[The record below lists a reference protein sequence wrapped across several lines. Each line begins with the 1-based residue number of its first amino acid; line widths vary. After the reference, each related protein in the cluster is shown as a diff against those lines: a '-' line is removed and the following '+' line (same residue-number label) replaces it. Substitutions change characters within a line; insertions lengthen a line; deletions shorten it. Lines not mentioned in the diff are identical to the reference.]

1 MISISI
7 WEDAFGWEGGRMRI
21 KFGTSGWRAI
31 ISDDFTF
38 KNVRIVSQAISE
50 YLKKNNGR
58 SVIVARD
65 TRFMTEFYARLVAEV
80 LTANGIKVLMPENP
94 TPTPVVSFSIRQ
106 HKLSGGINITAS
118 HNPPEYC
125 GIKFN
130 PADGSPAPPEVT
142 QQIESIIATTDENK
156 ISTMSLVEANNKDLF
171 EIFDPKPDYF
181 SALSKVIN
189 FEIIKKAKPRVI
201 IDLMYGTAIGYLDD
215 LCSKVCHEIEIF
227 HNYRDPYFGGGRPEP
242 DEERLSLLANR
253 VKSKNWDVVLAVD
266 GDADRFGIVDD
277 EGRYIKPNE
286 VIALLAHHLY
296 KNKGMKG
303 PVARTVATSHALDEV
318 AKAFGGNVV
327 ETPVGFKF
335 LASVL
340 LNEKA
345 VIAGEES
352 GGLSI
357 ANHVPEKDG
366 ILACLLILEMIS
378 YEQKPL
384 SQIRKDFNQRYG
396 NFFNT
401 RVDLKLSNDEEK
413 KALFEKF
420 ETIEKY
426 LTDLKV
432 ISKDRVDGLRYF
444 FDKSSSWLL
453 IRSSGTEPVIR
464 VYFEARDEVTY
475 QKLNMLVRKI
485 SR

>member
-1 MISISI
+1 MINI
-7 WEDAFGWEGGRMRI
+7 WEDAFGWEGGSMKI

-38 KNVRIVSQAISE
+38 KNVRIVSQAIAE
-50 YLKKNNGR
+50 YLKKTGGK
-58 SVIVARD
+58 SIIVARD
-65 TRFMTEFYARLVAEV
+65 TRFMTESYARLVAEV

-130 PADGSPAPPEVT
+130 PSDGSPAPPEIT
-142 QQIESIIATTDENK
+142 QQIESIIMTINEDK
-156 ISTMSLVEANNKDLF
+156 ISTMSLVEANSKDLF
-171 EIFDPKPDYF
+171 EIFDPKPDYLN
-181 SALSKVIN
+181 ALTRLVN
-189 FEIIKKAKPRVI
+189 LEIIKKAKLKVI
-201 IDLMYGTAIGYLDD
+201 VDLMYGTAIGYLDD
-215 LCSKVCHEIEIF
+215 LCSKVCQEIEIF

-253 VKSKNWDVVLAVD
+253 VKSKGWDVVLAVD

-277 EGRYIKPNE
+277 EGRYVKPNE

-318 AKAFGGNVV
+318 AKAFKESVV

-335 LASVL
+335 LASAL

-384 SQIRKDFNQRYG
+384 SQIRKEFNEHYG
-396 NFFNT
+396 NFFNS
-401 RVDLKLSNDEEK
+401 RVDLKLSSNDEK
-413 KALFEKF
+413 KNLFEKF
-420 ETIEKY
+420 EAIEKY

-432 ISKDRVDGLRYF
+432 ISKDKVDGLRYF
-444 FDKSSSWLL
+444 FDKPGSWLL
-453 IRSSGTEPVIR
+453 VRSSGTEPLIR
-464 VYFEARDEVTY
+464 VYFEAREETTY
-475 QKLNMLVRKI
+475 QKLNALVRKV